1 MTQGFKE
8 NFWVETMTHGFKD
21 VFQVNTHESVKTLN

>member
-8 NFWVETMTHGFKD
+8 IFWVETMTHGFKD